1 MFSPLGSSLFRNVEL
16 MSIRWI
22 SQSSN
27 AAMESRI
34 WIDLIQATGAYISK
48 KIEQNDMSN
57 HQLEML
63 QILLEQAAEFLMLLV
78 F

>member
-1 MFSPLGSSLFRNVEL
+1 MFSPLGSSLFRNVES

-48 KIEQNDMSN
+48 KDR
-57 HQLEML
+57 
-63 QILLEQAAEFLMLLV
+63 AE
-78 F
+78 